1 MSAHGAPV
9 GAIIV
14 PDAQLLFNGDFKRS
28 GVDLILSRDDRELV
42 LQDYFKGEKRAALS
56 SPDGAHLTGDI
67 IDALTG
73 YQQFAQ
79 AGGGASAGKVI
90 GHLTKLIGSA
100 SAIRNGVSII
110 LNNGDN
116 VEKGD
121 VVQSGS
127 SSTVGITFIDGT
139 VFGLSSNARM
149 VLNEMVYDPNGSNN
163 SSLLSL
169 VAGTIS
175 FVAGETAKHGDMKVD
190 TPVAT
195 MGIRGTAVLV
205 EIDFDV
211 PGQGAAPAAK
221 FQVLVE
227 PDGTT
232 GRYVLFDKLT
242 LAPIATVDQA
252 GVVKSLSQG
261 ILTSYSAPLSPD
273 VQKLITDVFALKFTD
288 NTNTKTQNHQFT
300 DSVVPQTFE
309 QFKLADGATAIPVF
323 VNVPTPD
330 ITATSGPTGP
340 ADANPHIP
348 GAPFVVAVDGALI
361 EAIGVTHSSAIDT
374 VSNVIRFA
382 DLNAGDTPTLQTKF
396 DSFTYQDAQ
405 HNDVTKTLNAQQLA
419 DIAAVEA
426 NLALVPD
433 PGNKNTGSVTWTYS
447 MVDSAFDF
455 IAAGETLTLTY
466 IAQVDNN
473 FAPNNEKGFQ
483 SFTITITRGANDV
496 PMIVSALTTA
506 IGGVT
511 EDSNVVSGNIV
522 TSGTIGFQDVDLTD
536 THTAAFVL
544 KSSDANANL
553 PGYSESAPLSQI
565 GTFALTAVNEN
576 TADTINIGSVGWSF
590 TLDDSNPVLQSLAVG
605 QTITQVYTVTIDD
618 GHGGT
623 VSQDVTVTIT
633 GTNDAPT
640 IVVGSTTASGGVIE
654 DSNVVSGNLVTS
666 GTIGF
671 NDVDLIDTHTTSVVA
686 GAGNTLGGTLTM
698 GAVSEDAG
706 TAAGTVGWTYTVADD
721 AINYLAADQT
731 ATEKFTVT
739 IADGH
744 GGTVAQVVTITVTG
758 TNDAPTIVADM
769 TTASGGVT
777 EDSNV
782 VSGNLVTSGTI
793 GFNDV
798 DLIDPH
804 TASVV
809 ADGGNKLGGTLT
821 MGAVSEDAS
830 TAAGTVGW
838 TYKVADHATD
848 YLAAG
853 QTATEKFTVTID
865 DGNGGKVAQ
874 VVTITVTG
882 TNDAP
887 DIHVVTTDST
897 AATRTETNAGLSI
910 CGTLTVNDAD
920 FADTVSS
927 LVTTV
932 TASGSITGLGPT
944 DAQLLAMLSV
954 APASG
959 LAAGPGDSH
968 NLSWTFN
975 AGTQAFNYLAA
986 NQSLVLTY
994 TVQSTDSS
1002 TSPLSDTQTVTLT
1015 INGANDAASIGNP
1028 SSASVTENTNVDDD
1042 GNLVATGSIPIVD
1055 PDHGQSSFQTTVTAA
1070 DGNLGSLH
1078 LNADGT
1084 YTYAV
1089 ANATVE
1095 YLAADETKID
1105 IFTVTSLDGTT
1116 KDVQFTI
1123 YGTDDTPAISVA
1135 AGDSASAAKTET
1147 NAALTASGTLTVTD
1161 ADLTDT
1167 VTISTAVSG
1176 LTHTGPTGGL
1186 TDAQLQGFFTL
1197 TPTTPLAADPGSTH
1211 NLTWNFNSGGQAFDF
1226 LAPGESLVLTYT
1238 VQGSDGYVGG
1248 TTTQS
1253 VTVTITGAEDAPAI
1267 TVGAGDSAS
1276 ATKAETNV
1284 GLTASGT
1291 LTVTD
1296 ADLTDTVTA
1305 STAVSGLTHTGPT
1318 GGLTDAQLQGF
1329 FTLAPTTALTADPGS
1344 THNLTWN
1351 FNSGSQAFDFLA
1363 PGESLVL
1370 TYTVQGSDG
1379 HVGGTTTQSVT
1390 VTITGTDEAPVAV
1403 ADTVQAVPSG
1413 WSFDSA
1419 NGHYYRY
1426 VSASQVTWSAA
1437 GTAAIADGGYL
1448 ATITDAS
1455 ENTFVHN
1462 LVGSHNAWLGG
1473 SDAVHEGTWAWVV
1486 GPENGAVF
1494 YINSPQSSPGYSNW
1508 NSGEP
1513 NNQDHGNHSPH
1524 QENYLQI
1531 LGTGKWNDE
1540 QGPNVSSANQTDGY
1554 VEEMGRPGIVL
1565 ANFVEDTPTSI
1576 ATAALLANDTDVDGG
1591 PLVVSAVNA
1600 TSAHGGTLTL
1610 QSGVI
1615 TYKPSANFNGADQFS
1630 YTVSDGRGGTATGT
1644 LSFNV
1649 AAVNDAPVAIHV
1661 EHVGQSAPAGIA
1673 GEPINL
1679 GLAGTS
1685 ANNGAVVTMTIA
1697 DVPSG
1702 WTVNGGTL
1710 LNDGTWTVQ
1719 TADPGSLTITS
1730 RADFT
1735 GAMLF
1740 NVTGT
1745 WTQAD
1750 GSTATITVS
1759 DNVEAYSVGSPI
1771 FALSGDD
1778 YLTGSSGSDL
1788 FVFAQPISHDVIYS
1802 FDAVSDKIDLVGF
1815 SGFSDFNDVAA
1826 HLSDDGVGNTV
1837 LTLASDETIT
1847 LHGVSSASL
1856 SAGNFQFNQQT
1867 VLENSADM
1875 IIGNGAALPLSGL
1888 IENTGVIALNSTG
1901 GETDLQLI
1909 QSGATLHGGGQI
1921 VLSDSDA
1928 NIISGTSSSVTLN
1941 NEDNTISGAGQL
1953 GNGELSLANAGTINA
1968 TGNHVLDI
1976 DTGSNIV
1983 LNSGVLEASGS
1994 GGMTVASAVANS
2006 GILWAHGATLTLQG
2020 AVSGNGTATIDG
2032 TGTLDFEASST
2043 ANVVFGSGAAGT
2055 LKLGD
2060 SFNFSGT
2067 ISGFEGS
2074 DMIDL
2079 ANLGSANASISYHE
2093 NAAGTGGTLAISDG
2107 AQTVELSLL
2116 GKYSADNFSFVPDHV
2131 HGTLVTY
2138 VPHDLVV

>member
-640 IVVGSTTASGGVIE
+640 IVVGSTTASGGVI
-654 DSNVVSGNLVTS
+654 
-666 GTIGF
+666 
-671 NDVDLIDTHTTSVVA
+671 
-686 GAGNTLGGTLTM
+686 
-698 GAVSEDAG
+698 
-706 TAAGTVGWTYTVADD
+706 
-721 AINYLAADQT
+721 
-731 ATEKFTVT
+731 
-739 IADGH
+739 
-744 GGTVAQVVTITVTG
+744 
-758 TNDAPTIVADM
+758 
-769 TTASGGVT
+769 

-1750 GSTATITVS
+1750 GSTVTITVS